1 MIHGNL
7 EGIRQSTLDELEK
20 LYDAQFARDE
30 YLPDRLLNALV
41 RFTMQLNREL
51 LVYLDRNGV
60 VLEVAIGSIA
70 SISLPELHLRR
81 NLDRLS
87 GYRCIHTH
95 PGGDARLSDVDVQA
109 LRLLRFDSMCSV
121 GVAEDRATGIMAAFL
136 GEAEYDRL
144 SIVTFGPVKPG
155 RIPQSLWM
163 REIEAAEERVQR
175 AIERGGLT
183 ETAERAMLISTDSED
198 SLDELAA
205 LAETAGALVVSRVL
219 QKRQRPDPGTFIGS
233 GKAEELAL
241 DCQALEVDLAILDD
255 ELTGAQQRNLE
266 NALGVRVID
275 RTALILDIFAARAQ
289 TAEGKLQVEL
299 AQMKYRL
306 PRLVGLGQSLSRL
319 GGGIGTRGPGETRL
333 EVDRRRVRK
342 RIDDL
347 EGQLA
352 ELKRQRDMRRARR
365 EKQDKTVVALV
376 GYTNA
381 GKSTL
386 LNALSGA
393 SVLVE
398 DKLFATLDP
407 VMRAVSL
414 PENREC
420 LLVDTVGFIRKL
432 PHQLVEAFHSTLEE
446 ALCADLI
453 VVVSD
458 VSSPFYRQQRETVF
472 DVLDQLGA
480 GGKPILEA
488 LNKADKANLEGM
500 IEPPGAVL
508 ISART
513 GEGLEALLSEIAR
526 RVAALRHPVELLVP
540 YEKGAALSL
549 IHEKGQVL
557 SEEYEADGHEG
568 HAACSTPRCTGGC
581 SSCWRD
587 RAQKALPGHVSEALA
602 FIFSFPGRT
611 EAVLFQKAGHRAGE
625 GIIAAAIEAG
635 NERAEQQRANEADEH
650 VLHGIVDARGQN
662 ALQIAP
668 RERRRRPL
676 AQFKQPRHRHGGK
689 EHEQHRRGHAVL
701 LQGALFLQDAGTA
714 SAPAW
719 PRTRLRAC
727 APPCQSRGS
736 SGKTPPCRPAGR
748 RET

>member
-121 GVAEDRATGIMAAFL
+121 GVAEGRATGIMAAFL

-163 REIEAAEERVQR
+163 REIEAAEERVKR

-233 GKAEELAL
+233 GKAAELAL

-393 SVLVE
+393 DVLVE

-432 PHQLVEAFHSTLEE
+432 PHPLVEAFHSTLEE

-458 VSSPFYRQQRETVF
+458 VSSPFYHQQRETVF
-472 DVLDQLGA
+472 AVLDQLGA
-480 GGKPILEA
+480 GDKPVLEA

-513 GEGLEALLSEIAR
+513 GEGLETLLSEIAR

-557 SEEYEADGHEG
+557 SEEYGAEG
-568 HAACSTPRCTGGC
+568 TTVTCLLDAA
-581 SSCWRD
+581 
-587 RAQKALPGHVSEALA
+587 L
-602 FIFSFPGRT
+602 
-611 EAVLFQKAGHRAGE
+611 
-625 GIIAAAIEAG
+625 
-635 NERAEQQRANEADEH
+635 
-650 VLHGIVDARGQN
+650 
-662 ALQIAP
+662 
-668 RERRRRPL
+668 
-676 AQFKQPRHRHGGK
+676 
-689 EHEQHRRGHAVL
+689 HRRVL
-701 LQGALFLQDAGTA
+701 KLLEG
-714 SAPAW
+714 
-719 PRTRLRAC
+719 
-727 APPCQSRGS
+727 
-736 SGKTPPCRPAGR
+736 
-748 RET
+748 

>member
-95 PGGDARLSDVDVQA
+95 PGGDARLSDVDMQA

-233 GKAEELAL
+233 GKAAELAL

-289 TAEGKLQVEL
+289 SAEGKLQVEL

-458 VSSPFYRQQRETVF
+458 VSSPFYHQQRGTVF

-488 LNKADKANLEGM
+488 LNKADRANLEGM

-513 GEGLEALLSEIAR
+513 GEGLEALLNEIAR

-557 SEEYEADGHEG
+557 SEEYGAEG
-568 HAACSTPRCTGGC
+568 TNVTCLLDPT
-581 SSCWRD
+581 
-587 RAQKALPGHVSEALA
+587 L
-602 FIFSFPGRT
+602 
-611 EAVLFQKAGHRAGE
+611 
-625 GIIAAAIEAG
+625 
-635 NERAEQQRANEADEH
+635 
-650 VLHGIVDARGQN
+650 
-662 ALQIAP
+662 
-668 RERRRRPL
+668 
-676 AQFKQPRHRHGGK
+676 
-689 EHEQHRRGHAVL
+689 HRRVL
-701 LQGALFLQDAGTA
+701 KLLEG
-714 SAPAW
+714 
-719 PRTRLRAC
+719 
-727 APPCQSRGS
+727 
-736 SGKTPPCRPAGR
+736 
-748 RET
+748 

>member
-163 REIEAAEERVQR
+163 REIEAAEERVKR

-393 SVLVE
+393 DVLVE

-432 PHQLVEAFHSTLEE
+432 PHPLVEAFHSTLEE

-458 VSSPFYRQQRETVF
+458 VSSPFYHQQRETVF
-472 DVLDQLGA
+472 AVLDQLGA
-480 GGKPILEA
+480 GDKPVLEA

-540 YEKGAALSL
+540 YEKGATLSL

-557 SEEYEADGHEG
+557 SEEYGAEG
-568 HAACSTPRCTGGC
+568 TNVTCLLDAA
-581 SSCWRD
+581 
-587 RAQKALPGHVSEALA
+587 L
-602 FIFSFPGRT
+602 
-611 EAVLFQKAGHRAGE
+611 
-625 GIIAAAIEAG
+625 
-635 NERAEQQRANEADEH
+635 
-650 VLHGIVDARGQN
+650 
-662 ALQIAP
+662 
-668 RERRRRPL
+668 
-676 AQFKQPRHRHGGK
+676 
-689 EHEQHRRGHAVL
+689 HRRVL
-701 LQGALFLQDAGTA
+701 KLLEG
-714 SAPAW
+714 
-719 PRTRLRAC
+719 
-727 APPCQSRGS
+727 
-736 SGKTPPCRPAGR
+736 
-748 RET
+748 

>member
-1 MIHGNL
+1 M
-7 EGIRQSTLDELEK
+7 
-20 LYDAQFARDE
+20 
-30 YLPDRLLNALV
+30 
-41 RFTMQLNREL
+41 
-51 LVYLDRNGV
+51 
-60 VLEVAIGSIA
+60 
-70 SISLPELHLRR
+70 
-81 NLDRLS
+81 
-87 GYRCIHTH
+87 
-95 PGGDARLSDVDVQA
+95 
-109 LRLLRFDSMCSV
+109 
-121 GVAEDRATGIMAAFL
+121 
-136 GEAEYDRL
+136 
-144 SIVTFGPVKPG
+144 
-155 RIPQSLWM
+155 
-163 REIEAAEERVQR
+163 
-175 AIERGGLT
+175 
-183 ETAERAMLISTDSED
+183 
-198 SLDELAA
+198 DELAA
-205 LAETAGALVVSRVL
+205 LVETAGGECVASLL
-219 QKRQRPDPGTFIGS
+219 QQRAAPDPRTFIGE
-233 GKAEELAL
+233 GKVAELKELIANA
-241 DCQALEVDLAILDD
+241 DCQLAVFDN
-255 ELTGAQQRNLE
+255 ELTPSQMRVLSE
-266 NALGVRVID
+266 ELGVRVLD
-275 RTALILDIFAARAQ
+275 RSGLILDIFAQRAR
-289 TAEGKLQVEL
+289 TREGQLQVEL
-299 AQMKYRL
+299 AQYEYLL
-306 PRLVGLGQSLSRL
+306 PRLTGMWTHLVRQTAS
-319 GGGIGTRGPGETRL
+319 GGASPIGTRGPGETRL

-407 VMRAVSL
+407 VMRAISL

-488 LNKADKANLEGM
+488 LNKADRANLEGM

-513 GEGLEALLSEIAR
+513 GEGLEALLNEIAR

-557 SEEYEADGHEG
+557 SEEYGAEG
-568 HAACSTPRCTGGC
+568 TSVTCLLDPT
-581 SSCWRD
+581 
-587 RAQKALPGHVSEALA
+587 L
-602 FIFSFPGRT
+602 
-611 EAVLFQKAGHRAGE
+611 
-625 GIIAAAIEAG
+625 
-635 NERAEQQRANEADEH
+635 
-650 VLHGIVDARGQN
+650 
-662 ALQIAP
+662 
-668 RERRRRPL
+668 
-676 AQFKQPRHRHGGK
+676 
-689 EHEQHRRGHAVL
+689 HRRVL
-701 LQGALFLQDAGTA
+701 KLLEG
-714 SAPAW
+714 
-719 PRTRLRAC
+719 
-727 APPCQSRGS
+727 
-736 SGKTPPCRPAGR
+736 
-748 RET
+748 

>member
-1 MIHGNL
+1 M
-7 EGIRQSTLDELEK
+7 
-20 LYDAQFARDE
+20 
-30 YLPDRLLNALV
+30 
-41 RFTMQLNREL
+41 
-51 LVYLDRNGV
+51 
-60 VLEVAIGSIA
+60 
-70 SISLPELHLRR
+70 
-81 NLDRLS
+81 
-87 GYRCIHTH
+87 
-95 PGGDARLSDVDVQA
+95 
-109 LRLLRFDSMCSV
+109 
-121 GVAEDRATGIMAAFL
+121 
-136 GEAEYDRL
+136 
-144 SIVTFGPVKPG
+144 
-155 RIPQSLWM
+155 
-163 REIEAAEERVQR
+163 
-175 AIERGGLT
+175 
-183 ETAERAMLISTDSED
+183 
-198 SLDELAA
+198 
-205 LAETAGALVVSRVL
+205 
-219 QKRQRPDPGTFIGS
+219 
-233 GKAEELAL
+233 
-241 DCQALEVDLAILDD
+241 
-255 ELTGAQQRNLE
+255 
-266 NALGVRVID
+266 
-275 RTALILDIFAARAQ
+275 
-289 TAEGKLQVEL
+289 
-299 AQMKYRL
+299 
-306 PRLVGLGQSLSRL
+306 
-319 GGGIGTRGPGETRL
+319 
-333 EVDRRRVRK
+333 RK

-407 VMRAVSL
+407 VMRAISL

-458 VSSPFYRQQRETVF
+458 VSSPFYRQQRGTVF

-557 SEEYEADGHEG
+557 SEEYGAEG
-568 HAACSTPRCTGGC
+568 TSVTCLLDPT
-581 SSCWRD
+581 
-587 RAQKALPGHVSEALA
+587 L
-602 FIFSFPGRT
+602 
-611 EAVLFQKAGHRAGE
+611 
-625 GIIAAAIEAG
+625 
-635 NERAEQQRANEADEH
+635 
-650 VLHGIVDARGQN
+650 
-662 ALQIAP
+662 
-668 RERRRRPL
+668 
-676 AQFKQPRHRHGGK
+676 
-689 EHEQHRRGHAVL
+689 HRRVL
-701 LQGALFLQDAGTA
+701 KLLEG
-714 SAPAW
+714 
-719 PRTRLRAC
+719 
-727 APPCQSRGS
+727 
-736 SGKTPPCRPAGR
+736 
-748 RET
+748 

>member
-1 MIHGNL
+1 MIYGNI
-7 EGIRQSTLDELEK
+7 EGIRESQLNELER
-20 LYDAQFARDE
+20 LYGMEFARDE
-30 YLPDRLLNALV
+30 FLPDRLLALLV
-41 RFTMQLNREL
+41 RFTQALNREIM
-51 LVYLDRNGV
+51 VYLGRDGS
-60 VLEVAIGSIA
+60 VLEIAVGSA
-70 SISLPELHLRR
+70 SNVGLPELHLRR
-81 NLDRLS
+81 NTERLA
-87 GYRCIHTH
+87 GFRCIHTH
-95 PGGDARLSDVDVQA
+95 PGGDARLSIVDEQA

-233 GKAEELAL
+233 GKAAELAL

-458 VSSPFYRQQRETVF
+458 VSSPFYHQQRETVF
-472 DVLDQLGA
+472 AVLDQLGA
-480 GGKPILEA
+480 GDKPVLEA

-557 SEEYEADGHEG
+557 SEEYGAEG
-568 HAACSTPRCTGGC
+568 TTVTCLLDAA
-581 SSCWRD
+581 
-587 RAQKALPGHVSEALA
+587 L
-602 FIFSFPGRT
+602 
-611 EAVLFQKAGHRAGE
+611 
-625 GIIAAAIEAG
+625 
-635 NERAEQQRANEADEH
+635 
-650 VLHGIVDARGQN
+650 
-662 ALQIAP
+662 
-668 RERRRRPL
+668 
-676 AQFKQPRHRHGGK
+676 
-689 EHEQHRRGHAVL
+689 HRRVL
-701 LQGALFLQDAGTA
+701 KLLEG
-714 SAPAW
+714 
-719 PRTRLRAC
+719 
-727 APPCQSRGS
+727 
-736 SGKTPPCRPAGR
+736 
-748 RET
+748 

>member
-163 REIEAAEERVQR
+163 REIETAEERVKR

-289 TAEGKLQVEL
+289 SAEGKLQVEL

-407 VMRAVSL
+407 VMRAISL

-458 VSSPFYRQQRETVF
+458 VSSPFYHQQRGTVF

-488 LNKADKANLEGM
+488 LNKADRANLEGM

-513 GEGLEALLSEIAR
+513 GEGLEALLNEIAR

-557 SEEYEADGHEG
+557 SEEYGAEG
-568 HAACSTPRCTGGC
+568 TSVTCLLDPT
-581 SSCWRD
+581 
-587 RAQKALPGHVSEALA
+587 L
-602 FIFSFPGRT
+602 
-611 EAVLFQKAGHRAGE
+611 
-625 GIIAAAIEAG
+625 
-635 NERAEQQRANEADEH
+635 
-650 VLHGIVDARGQN
+650 
-662 ALQIAP
+662 
-668 RERRRRPL
+668 
-676 AQFKQPRHRHGGK
+676 
-689 EHEQHRRGHAVL
+689 HRRVL
-701 LQGALFLQDAGTA
+701 KLLEG
-714 SAPAW
+714 
-719 PRTRLRAC
+719 
-727 APPCQSRGS
+727 
-736 SGKTPPCRPAGR
+736 
-748 RET
+748 

>member
-95 PGGDARLSDVDVQA
+95 PGGDARLSDVDMQA

-163 REIEAAEERVQR
+163 REIEAAEARVKR

-233 GKAEELAL
+233 GKAAELAL

-289 TAEGKLQVEL
+289 SAEGKLQVEL

-407 VMRAVSL
+407 VMRAISL

-458 VSSPFYRQQRETVF
+458 VSSPFYHQQRGTVF

-488 LNKADKANLEGM
+488 LNKADRANLEGM

-513 GEGLEALLSEIAR
+513 GEGLEALLNEIAR

-557 SEEYEADGHEG
+557 SEEYGAEG
-568 HAACSTPRCTGGC
+568 TNVTCLLDPT
-581 SSCWRD
+581 
-587 RAQKALPGHVSEALA
+587 L
-602 FIFSFPGRT
+602 
-611 EAVLFQKAGHRAGE
+611 
-625 GIIAAAIEAG
+625 
-635 NERAEQQRANEADEH
+635 
-650 VLHGIVDARGQN
+650 
-662 ALQIAP
+662 
-668 RERRRRPL
+668 
-676 AQFKQPRHRHGGK
+676 
-689 EHEQHRRGHAVL
+689 HRRVL
-701 LQGALFLQDAGTA
+701 KLLEG
-714 SAPAW
+714 
-719 PRTRLRAC
+719 
-727 APPCQSRGS
+727 
-736 SGKTPPCRPAGR
+736 
-748 RET
+748 